1 MPTSVWEVDKRK
13 LTTNSRYCKINTI
26 FELNLSNYNN
36 GIYLIRVSQGANVAT
51 QTVLLAK

>member
-1 MPTSVWEVDKRK
+1 MATSVWQLIKE
-13 LTTNSRYCKINTI
+13 
-26 FELNLSNYNN
+26 NYNN